1 MIFSRK
7 KSIEKSKLKNK
18 NFKRDLNKG
27 LLVGFGKSLTDPT
40 SLIEPVYVPWKN
52 LNGHLVVFGTTRVG
66 KTRLMMSFVEQM
78 IEVGMDLIIVDPKGS
93 EGQEIIAWI
102 LEYVE
107 THNKLDSFKYVSP
120 LYPEF
125 SLLFNPLYYMSN
137 EEITSLIRN
146 IIQADEDFYKN
157 MGADTVFAI
166 CLALDYIE
174 KTSNPE
180 RIKAAIFEE
189 YERYEK
195 PGEITDEILNI
206 MNPDLATRVSNPI
219 SPVQIDRAI
228 PPLRTLVTFSDL
240 AAYSSKHGMEVLKSY
255 IESINEELIEVEH
268 TQGLVALR
276 MQALANLDKMIKKP
290 DDYFIKVGSSY
301 ETLISQLSSGD
312 IGKILSTAKINPI
325 IDKMYD
331 PTKSLILIV
340 QPFPLIFEGAS
351 DALVKIFFAMLTSLY
366 GRIGGTGRMLPRQV
380 GLCVDEGGSVLYP
393 GVEKL
398 FNKAGGL
405 GLRIMIFTQAFSD
418 FDAVV
423 GEDISRIISD
433 NTNIKIYLRMN
444 DETSRE
450 RVSKSFGF
458 KKQISDSSGGTKR
471 DIRST
476 AQRGEE
482 NLLNDSHV
490 AELPEQHFLFQR
502 GPQKILVK
510 GPFVP
515 DAKYFIKMPKLE
527 SEKMMENFAEE
538 IRKRRMTEFEEKE
551 KKDTK
556 ESDFLEKLK

>member
-1 MIFSRK
+1 MVFSRK
-7 KSIEKSKLKNK
+7 KSIQKSKLNNK
-18 NFKRDLNKG
+18 KFKKDLNKG
-27 LLVGFGKSLTDPT
+27 LFVGFGKSLTDSEEP
-40 SLIEPVYVPWKN
+40 IEPLYVPWKN

-66 KTRLMMSFVEQM
+66 KTRLMMSFIEQM
-78 IEVGMDLIIVDPKGS
+78 IDIGMDLIIVDPKGS

-102 LEYVE
+102 LEYCE
-107 THNKLDSFKYVSP
+107 KHNKLKSFKYISP
-120 LYPEF
+120 LFPEY

-137 EEITSLIRN
+137 EEISSLVRN
-146 IIQADEDFYKN
+146 IIQAEDDFYKN
-157 MGADTVFAI
+157 MGADVVYAI

-180 RIKAAIFEE
+180 RVKNAIEEE
-189 YERYEK
+189 YKRFEMQ
-195 PGEITDEILNI
+195 GEIIDEILNI
-206 MNPDLATRVSNPI
+206 MNPDLSTRVVNPKT
-219 SPVQIDRAI
+219 PVQIDNAI
-228 PPLRTLVTFSDL
+228 PPLRTLMTFSDL
-240 AAYSSKHGMEVLKSY
+240 AAYSSKHGMEVLKGY

-268 TQGLVALR
+268 TAGLMSLR
-276 MQALANLDKMIKKP
+276 MQALANLEKVAKKP

-312 IGKILSTAKINPI
+312 VGKILSTSKINPI
-325 IDKMYD
+325 IDKLYD

-340 QPFPLIFEGAS
+340 QPFPMIFEGAS
-351 DALVKIFFAMLTSLY
+351 DALVKIFFAMMMSLY

-393 GVEKL
+393 GIETL

-423 GEDISRIISD
+423 GEDIARIISD

-450 RVSKSFGF
+450 RVSKSFGV
-458 KKQISDSSGGTKR
+458 KKQISDSAGGTKR
-471 DIRST
+471 DMRSM

-490 AELPEQHFLFQR
+490 SELPEQHFLFQH
-502 GPQKILVK
+502 GPRKYLTK
-510 GPFVP
+510 GPFVK
-515 DAKYFIKMPKLE
+515 DAKYFIKMPRLDA
-527 SEKMMENFAEE
+527 EKTMTNFAEE
-538 IRKRRMTEFEEKE
+538 IRKRKERERNLEIGLIDE
-551 KKDTK
+551 KK
-556 ESDFLEKLK
+556 